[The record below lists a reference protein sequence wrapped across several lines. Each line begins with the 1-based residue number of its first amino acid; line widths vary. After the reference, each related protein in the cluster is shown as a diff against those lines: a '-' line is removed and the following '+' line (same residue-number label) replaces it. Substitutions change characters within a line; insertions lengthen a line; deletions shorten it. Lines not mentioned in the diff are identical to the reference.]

1 MKINMKWLIGRR
13 LKNIEKQ
20 DYTWLVL
27 LDDGSTIT
35 TESLWRLITENGI
48 IISLEDHGQKFGL
61 AAPLDAIKIMKET
74 IEQKTIKEF
83 KIESRTGDL
92 SILFDNAAEL
102 QFLVD
107 SSGYENWHIVHGSQE
122 VICMGSGKLHEIDN
136 KT

>member
-1 MKINMKWLIGRR
+1 MKWLIGRR

-48 IISLEDHGQKFGL
+48 IISSEDHGQKFGL